1 MNKKLLLGLGAFV
14 VLLIAVA
21 LIKGGNRE
29 LPVVSVDEVATRT
42 IVERVS
48 ASGKIQ
54 PEVEV
59 KITAEVNGQIIEL
72 PVKEGDVVNKGD
84 LLVQLNPDIYEAAL
98 LRAEASLN
106 SAKSNLASA
115 RAQVAQGEANWL
127 AAKKAF
133 ERAEALFDQKVISQ
147 AEFDQSEASFLTA
160 NANLTSATESVRSA
174 EYAIRSGEASL
185 QEAKDNL
192 SRTTLLAPQTGVVT
206 ALSKEVGESVQGNG
220 FTAGEVILNV
230 SDLSVMEVNVE
241 VNESDIVRIHLGDE
255 AEIEVDAYLG
265 ETFKGTVTE
274 IGNTALNA
282 GMNGFSM
289 DQVTNFSVKVRLDRD
304 SYAQLMVD
312 KAEHDTPFRPG
323 MSATVDILT
332 AQVSDVLSAPIQAVT
347 SRNLG
352 FADDTNDENTEDS
365 ESNSNNEVELGVFV
379 LEDGKA
385 IWTPVNTGIQD
396 ARYIALGGD
405 GIVEGVSLITGPYD
419 VVSRSL
425 NHRDEVDLK

>member
-14 VLLIAVA
+14 VLLVVIAVV
-21 LIKGGNRE
+21 KGGSRT
-29 LPVVSVDEVATRT
+29 LPQVSTEEIARRS

-59 KITAEVNGQIIEL
+59 KITAEVNGQITEL
-72 PVKEGDVVNKGD
+72 PVKEGDVVAKGD
-84 LLVQLNPDIYEAAL
+84 LLVQLNPDIYDAAL
-98 LRAEASLN
+98 LRAEAGLN

-115 RAQVAQGEANWL
+115 RAQVAQGEANQL
-127 AAKKAF
+127 AAKRAF
-133 ERAEALFDQKVISQ
+133 QRAEALLAQKVISQ
-147 AEFDQSEASFLTA
+147 AEYDQTEASFLTA
-160 NANLTSATESVRSA
+160 NATLTSANESVRSA

-192 SRTTLLAPQTGVVT
+192 SRTTLRAPQAGVVT
-206 ALSKEVGESVQGNG
+206 ALVKEIGESVQGNG
-220 FTAGEVILNV
+220 FTAGEVIMNV
-230 SDLSVMEVNVE
+230 SDLSTMEVNVE

-265 ETFKGTVTE
+265 ETFQGTVTE

-289 DQVTNFSVKVRLDRD
+289 DQVTNFSVKVRLNRD
-304 SYAQLMVD
+304 SYDHLTEGD
-312 KAEHDTPFRPG
+312 DDTPFRPG

-332 AQVSDVLSAPIQAVT
+332 ARAMDVLSAPIQAVT
-347 SRNLG
+347 SREAG
-352 FADDTNDENTEDS
+352 FGSDEEDRADDDNAEA
-365 ESNSNNEVELGVFV
+365 ELGVFV
-379 LEDGKA
+379 LDDGKVQ
-385 IWTPVNTGIQD
+385 WTPVETDIQD
-396 ARYIALGGD
+396 SRHVAISGELD
-405 GIVEGVSLITGPYD
+405 EGTTVVTGPYD

-425 NHRDEVDLK
+425 KQGDEVEEK

>member
-14 VLLIAVA
+14 LLLIVVAVVR
-21 LIKGGNRE
+21 GGSRE
-29 LPVVSVDEVATRT
+29 LPVVTSEEITLRD

-72 PVKEGDVVNKGD
+72 PVKEGDIVQKDD

-115 RAQVAQGEANWL
+115 RAQVAQGEANQL

-133 ERAEALFDQKVISQ
+133 ERAEALFAQKVISQ
-147 AEFDQSEASFLTA
+147 ADYDQTEASYLTA
-160 NANLTSATESVRSA
+160 NANLTSASESVRSA

-192 SRTTLLAPQTGVVT
+192 SRTTLLAPQAGVVT

-265 ETFKGTVTE
+265 ETFKGVVTE

-289 DQVTNFSVKVRLDRD
+289 DQVTNFSVKVRIAQE
-304 SYAQLMVD
+304 SYTHLSEGAN
-312 KAEHDTPFRPG
+312 DTPFRPG

-332 AQVSDVLSAPIQAVT
+332 ARVEGALSAPIQAVT
-347 SRNLG
+347 SRNAG
-352 FADDTNDENTEDS
+352 FGAEDDEEDAAADG
-365 ESNSNNEVELGVFV
+365 EVELGVFV
-379 LEDGKA
+379 LQDGEVL
-385 IWTPVNTGIQD
+385 WTPVETGIQD
-396 ARYIALGGD
+396 ARHVVLSGELA
-405 GIVEGVSLITGPYD
+405 EGTTVVTGPYD
-419 VVSRSL
+419 VVSRTL
-425 NHRDEVDLK
+425 NHLDAVELK

>member
-14 VLLIAVA
+14 LLLIVVAVVR
-21 LIKGGNRE
+21 GGSRE
-29 LPVVSVDEVATRT
+29 LPVVTSEDIALRD

-59 KITAEVNGQIIEL
+59 KITAEVNGQITEL
-72 PVKEGDVVNKGD
+72 PVKEGDVVQKDD

-115 RAQVAQGEANWL
+115 RAQVAQGEANQL

-133 ERAEALFDQKVISQ
+133 ERAEALFEQKVISQ
-147 AEFDQSEASFLTA
+147 AEYDQTEASYLTA
-160 NANLTSATESVRSA
+160 NANLTSASESVRSA

-192 SRTTLLAPQTGVVT
+192 SRTTLLAPQAGVVT

-265 ETFKGTVTE
+265 ETFKGVVTE

-289 DQVTNFSVKVRLDRD
+289 DQVTNFSVKVRIAQE
-304 SYAQLMVD
+304 SYAHLSEG
-312 KAEHDTPFRPG
+312 ANDTPFRPG

-332 AQVSDVLSAPIQAVT
+332 ARVEGALSAPIQAVT
-347 SRNLG
+347 SRNAG
-352 FADDTNDENTEDS
+352 FGAEDDDKDAAADG
-365 ESNSNNEVELGVFV
+365 EVELGVFV
-379 LEDGKA
+379 LNDGEVL
-385 IWTPVNTGIQD
+385 WTPVETGIQD
-396 ARYIALGGD
+396 ARHVVLSGELA
-405 GIVEGVSLITGPYD
+405 EGTTVVTGPYD
-419 VVSRSL
+419 VVSRTL
-425 NHRDEVDLK
+425 NHLDAVELK

>member
-14 VLLIAVA
+14 VLLVVIAVV
-21 LIKGGNRE
+21 KGGSRT
-29 LPVVSVDEVATRT
+29 LPQVSTEEIARRS

-59 KITAEVNGQIIEL
+59 KITAEVNGQITEL
-72 PVKEGDVVNKGD
+72 PVKEGDIVAKGD
-84 LLVQLNPDIYEAAL
+84 LLVQLNPDIYDAAL
-98 LRAEASLN
+98 LRAEAGLN

-115 RAQVAQGEANWL
+115 RAQVAQGEANQL
-127 AAKKAF
+127 AAERAF
-133 ERAEALFDQKVISQ
+133 QRAEALLAQKVISQ
-147 AEFDQSEASFLTA
+147 AEYDQTEASYLTA
-160 NANLTSATESVRSA
+160 NANLTSANESVRSA

-192 SRTTLLAPQTGVVT
+192 SRTTLRAPQAGVVT
-206 ALSKEVGESVQGNG
+206 ALVKEIGESVQGNG
-220 FTAGEVILNV
+220 FTAGEVIMNV
-230 SDLSVMEVNVE
+230 SDLSTMEVNVE

-265 ETFKGTVTE
+265 ETFQGTVTE

-289 DQVTNFSVKVRLDRD
+289 DQVTNFSVKVRLNRD
-304 SYAQLMVD
+304 SYDHLTESD
-312 KAEHDTPFRPG
+312 DDTPFRPG

-332 AQVSDVLSAPIQAVT
+332 ARATDVLSAPIQAVT
-347 SRNLG
+347 SREAG
-352 FADDTNDENTEDS
+352 FGADDVEEADNENA
-365 ESNSNNEVELGVFV
+365 ESELGVFV
-379 LEDGKA
+379 LDEGKVQ
-385 IWTPVNTGIQD
+385 WTPVETDIQD
-396 ARYIALGGD
+396 SRYVAITGELDAGTT
-405 GIVEGVSLITGPYD
+405 VVTGPYD

-425 NHRDEVDLK
+425 KQGDEVEVK

>member
-14 VLLIAVA
+14 VLLVVVAVV
-21 LIKGGNRE
+21 KGGSRT
-29 LPVVSVDEVATRT
+29 LPQVSTEEIARRS

-59 KITAEVNGQIIEL
+59 KITAEVNGQITEL
-72 PVKEGDVVNKGD
+72 PVKEGDVVAKGD
-84 LLVQLNPDIYEAAL
+84 LLVQLNPDIYDAAL
-98 LRAEASLN
+98 LRAEAGLN

-115 RAQVAQGEANWL
+115 RAQVAQGEANQL
-127 AAKKAF
+127 AAEKAF
-133 ERAEALFDQKVISQ
+133 QRAEALLAQKVISQ
-147 AEFDQSEASFLTA
+147 AEYDQTEASYLTA
-160 NANLTSATESVRSA
+160 NANLTSANESVRSA

-192 SRTTLLAPQTGVVT
+192 SRTTLRAPQAGVVT
-206 ALSKEVGESVQGNG
+206 ALVKEIGESVQGNG
-220 FTAGEVILNV
+220 FTAGEVIMNV
-230 SDLSVMEVNVE
+230 SDLSTMEVNVE

-265 ETFKGTVTE
+265 ETFQGTVTE

-289 DQVTNFSVKVRLDRD
+289 DQVTNFSVKVRLNRD
-304 SYAQLMVD
+304 SYDHLTEGD
-312 KAEHDTPFRPG
+312 DDTPFRPG

-332 AQVSDVLSAPIQAVT
+332 ARATDVLSAPIQAVT
-347 SRNLG
+347 SREAG
-352 FADDTNDENTEDS
+352 FGSDDEEEADNENIEA
-365 ESNSNNEVELGVFV
+365 ELGVFV
-379 LEDGKA
+379 LDNSKVQ
-385 IWTPVNTGIQD
+385 WTPVETDIQD
-396 ARYIALGGD
+396 SRYVAISGELDAGTT
-405 GIVEGVSLITGPYD
+405 VVTGPYD

-425 NHRDEVDLK
+425 KQGDEVEVK

>member
-14 VLLIAVA
+14 VLLVVIAVV
-21 LIKGGNRE
+21 KGGSRT
-29 LPVVSVDEVATRT
+29 LPQVSTEEIARRS

-59 KITAEVNGQIIEL
+59 KITAEVNGQITEL
-72 PVKEGDVVNKGD
+72 PVKEGDIVAKGD
-84 LLVQLNPDIYEAAL
+84 LLVQLNPDIYDAAL
-98 LRAEASLN
+98 LRAEAGLN

-115 RAQVAQGEANWL
+115 RAQVAQGEANQL
-127 AAKKAF
+127 AAEKAF
-133 ERAEALFDQKVISQ
+133 QRAEALLAQKVISQ
-147 AEFDQSEASFLTA
+147 AEYDQTEASYLTA
-160 NANLTSATESVRSA
+160 NANLTSANESVRSA

-192 SRTTLLAPQTGVVT
+192 SRTTLRAPQAGVVT
-206 ALSKEVGESVQGNG
+206 ALVKEIGESVQGNG
-220 FTAGEVILNV
+220 FTAGEVIMNV
-230 SDLSVMEVNVE
+230 SDLSTMEVNVE

-265 ETFKGTVTE
+265 ETFQGTVTE

-289 DQVTNFSVKVRLDRD
+289 DQVTNFSVKVRLNRD
-304 SYAQLMVD
+304 SYDHLTESD
-312 KAEHDTPFRPG
+312 DDTPFRPG

-332 AQVSDVLSAPIQAVT
+332 ARATDVLSAPIQAVT
-347 SRNLG
+347 SREAG
-352 FADDTNDENTEDS
+352 FGSDEEEAADS
-365 ESNSNNEVELGVFV
+365 ENAEAELGVFV
-379 LEDGKA
+379 LEDGKVQ
-385 IWTPVNTGIQD
+385 WTLVETDIQD
-396 ARYIALGGD
+396 SRYVAITGELDAGTT
-405 GIVEGVSLITGPYD
+405 VVTGPYD

-425 NHRDEVDLK
+425 KQGDEVEVK